1 MVTLPSSV
9 KIYLALDP
17 TDMRKQIDGLSAI
30 VQGKWKIDPY
40 CGHLF
45 VFISRRQD
53 RVKILYFDHGGFVVY
68 YKRLEAG
75 RFRIPAVPTGSTRVM
90 IEASDLQMLLRGI
103 DFSRVRRNVPWIPSG
118 DTMGTPPPQL
128 GVDKGIR
135 L

>member
-30 VQGKWKIDPY
+30 VQGKWKEDPY
-40 CGHLF
+40 SGHLF

-53 RVKILYFDHGGFVVY
+53 RVKILYFDHGGFVVF

-75 RFRIPAVPTGSTRVM
+75 KFRIPAVPTGSSRVR

-103 DFSRVRRNVPWIPSG
+103 DFSRVRRNVPWMPTEE
-118 DTMGTPPPQL
+118 TMGTPPPQL
-128 GVDKGIR
+128 GLDSPTR

>member
-30 VQGKWKIDPY
+30 VKGKWKTDPY
-40 CGHLF
+40 SGHLF

-75 RFRIPAVPTGSTRVM
+75 RFRIPAVSTGSTRVS

-103 DFSRVRRNVPWIPSG
+103 DFSRVRRAVPWIPSG

-128 GVDKGIR
+128 DVDEGIR